1 MKKKV
6 FEYISEQYGIE
17 PDYPWDNFS
26 DYAVFRHR
34 ENQKWFALV
43 MRVGFDKLGIN
54 KEGSVDVVNLRIADA
69 ILHDELIHETGIF
82 PSYHMNKR
90 YWITVLLDGTV
101 QREQVFRLIDL
112 SFDSTNAK
120 SKRSTGA

>member
-6 FEYISEQYGIE
+6 FEYISEQYGVE

-54 KEGSVDVVNLRIADA
+54 KEGAVDVVNLRIADA

-101 QREQVFRLIDL
+101 PREQVFRLIDL

>member
-6 FEYISEQYGIE
+6 FEYISEQYGVE

-101 QREQVFRLIDL
+101 PREQVFRLIDL
-112 SFDSTNAK
+112 SFDATNAK